1 MKKSFFIFFIL
12 LLFQN
17 SSSYSS
23 EFKYKVYG
31 LKINFMDVNLNFNDN
46 KIYSLI
52 NSRGLIGYFVN
63 FKNIIQT
70 SYDRNKTYYYF
81 NLQKKDREKIY
92 EFKTI
97 NGHVN
102 LRGLKLDKGSG
113 YKKITKKDLSNIVD
127 PLTATKELLFSQQN
141 KILCSGERKIYDGDD
156 VYKVKL
162 ALLEKNNEKLK
173 ELNKKYSIINYCRLA
188 YIAIAGHKLKRE
200 KKLNSYFVNV
210 YFAKVDNVI
219 APVYFES
226 KSKFIDIKMYLSTD

>member
-1 MKKSFFIFFIL
+1 
-12 LLFQN
+12 
-17 SSSYSS
+17 
-23 EFKYKVYG
+23 
-31 LKINFMDVNLNFNDN
+31 MDVNLNFNDN

-70 SYDRNKTYYYF
+70 SYDRNQTNYYF
-81 NLQKKDREKIY
+81 NLQKKDKEKIY
-92 EFKTI
+92 EFKVI
-97 NGHVN
+97 NGRVD

-113 YKKITKKDLSNIVD
+113 YKKINKKDLLNIVD
-127 PLTATKELLFSQQN
+127 PLTATKELLFSQKN
-141 KILCSGERKIYDGDD
+141 KIVCSGERKIYDGDD

-162 ALLEKNNEKLK
+162 TSLEKNNKKLK
-173 ELNKKYSIINYCRLA
+173 ELNKKYLINNYCRLG

-210 YFAKVDNVI
+210 YFAKIKNTIV
-219 APVYFES
+219 PVYFES